1 MEEQNTII
9 ESGAEQEVVA
19 VPEVA
24 TETTPPE
31 PQVETKEE
39 AEPDLGIKTKVEEAF
54 AKRLS
59 KEREKVKAELE
70 SEYTPFK
77 KILERGA
84 KESGMTLDEYK
95 TALLEE
101 EESTEDTHLPDDYK
115 EILED
120 LKAEREAKRL
130 ADEESKAHSETETVL
145 DEYTKKMTNMLVTKY
160 GIKEASQIPDEVWEK
175 ADTDGTDI
183 FEAFVE
189 WDKQKSV
196 KEAEQKT
203 IEKIQKQGTPGSLSS
218 NFGTETDIDIF
229 NLKIGTPEWEQ
240 YKADVRSGKRT
251 I

>member
-9 ESGAEQEVVA
+9 ETGVEQEVVA
-19 VPEVA
+19 VPDLA

-39 AEPDLGIKTKVEEAF
+39 TEPDLGIKTKVEEAF

-70 SEYTPFK
+70 SEYTPMR

-84 KESGMTLDEYK
+84 KESGMTFEEYK

-101 EESTEDTHLPDDYK
+101 ESTDDIPLPDDYK

-120 LKAEREAKRL
+120 LKAEREAKRI
-130 ADEESKAHSETETVL
+130 ADEEVKVQSETQVVL
-145 DEYTKKMTNMLVTKY
+145 DEYTKRMTNLLVTKY
-160 GIKEASQIPDEVWEK
+160 GIKEASQIPDEVWDK
-175 ADTDGTDI
+175 ADKDGTDI
-183 FEAFVE
+183 FQAFVE

-229 NLKIGTPEWEQ
+229 SMD
-240 YKADVRSGKRT
+240 YKSKEFDQLMADVRSGKKT

>member
-31 PQVETKEE
+31 TEVETKEE
-39 AEPDLGIKTKVEEAF
+39 TEPDLGIKTKVEEAF

-59 KEREKVKAELE
+59 KEREKVRAELE
-70 SEYTPFK
+70 SEYIPMK

-101 EESTEDTHLPDDYK
+101 EESTDDIPLPDDYK

-130 ADEESKAHSETETVL
+130 ADEEAKAYSETEVVL

-229 NLKIGTPEWEQ
+229 KLKIGTPEWDKF
-240 YKADVRSGKRT
+240 KADVRSGKKT